1 MSASYRYP
9 TLIGSPISPIN
20 RVWLVRRE
28 YLNAGD
34 HRQFGWQV
42 DPSTVN
48 HHHTDETRTQAQSDV
63 YAAYS
68 AHILAEGPV
77 AGREYRVALYL
88 ADETQRLVHV
98 VSRPVIL

>member
-1 MSASYRYP
+1 MSAPAP
-9 TLIGSPISPIN
+9 TLIGAPISRIN

-34 HRQFGWQV
+34 SFQFGWQV

-48 HHHTDETRTQAQSDV
+48 HHHTDDTVRQAQRDV
-63 YAAYS
+63 LAAYG

-77 AGREYRVALYL
+77 AGRQYRVALYL
-88 ADETQRLVHV
+88 ADETQRLAHV
-98 VSRPVIL
+98 VSRPVTL